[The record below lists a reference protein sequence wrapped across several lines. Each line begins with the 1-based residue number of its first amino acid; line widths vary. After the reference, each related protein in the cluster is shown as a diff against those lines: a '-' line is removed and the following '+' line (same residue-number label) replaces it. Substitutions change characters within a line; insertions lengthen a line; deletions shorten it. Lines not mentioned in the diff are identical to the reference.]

1 MSYYFTDIYSHL
13 LIALDSEAIVL
24 PFLPMISIPKLM
36 LYLIGNTL
44 TQYICISAV
53 FILTTECASL
63 TVTLVVTLRKVRLIS
78 TIGLDFHSKLSLQF
92 KLLIFIPIIF
102 CFSLDRYCSLYG
114 ISTIPLPCIIGLEQY
129 LYFLGH

>member
-1 MSYYFTDIYSHL
+1 M

-24 PFLPMISIPKLM
+24 PFLPMISIPKLL

-63 TVTLVVTLRKVRLIS
+63 TVTLVVTLRKVRI
-78 TIGLDFHSKLSLQF
+78 IKKWQGLTLGGTFLSSSNYSFYCLSYF
-92 KLLIFIPIIF
+92 ALVWIAIV
-102 CFSLDRYCSLYG
+102 LDMVFPQSLYHV
-114 ISTIPLPCIIGLEQY
+114 SLAWNNTCIFWDTSV
-129 LYFLGH
+129 FLKERCR